1 MHIKQKEQVRGCE
14 PVLPF
19 LLVNTVIENGGSAA
33 AMVPGL
39 LVLALAG
46 GFGLLLA
53 AHGRLFISLTLT
65 HLGKDTTAGSAA
77 LETAQ
82 GALKGFALFDTDL
95 RHLFPS
101 LGLRQEFAG
110 QSLSINQ

>member
-1 MHIKQKEQVRGCE
+1 MKSKATAISSDQ
-14 PVLPF
+14 
-19 LLVNTVIENGGSAA
+19 LLE
-33 AMVPGL
+33 
-39 LVLALAG
+39 LALAG
-46 GFGLLLA
+46 CFGLLLA
-53 AHGRLFISLTLT
+53 THRRLLISLALA
-65 HLGKDTTAGSAA
+65 HLSKNTAAGSAA

-110 QSLSINQ
+110 QSKLQSTSN